1 MARLTY
7 RITVLVTAQ
16 IFLIVTSFLI
26 MIHFESQLNLAGN
39 VVNVAGENRVLTI
52 LVRDELRDKLFQE
65 GDQALDESRT
75 LAALDALESNILFLK
90 EGGTSSGIEIS
101 PLSPRFEGDWNLIW
115 DMFGQYR
122 AEVLECLSTDNTDA
136 TAVITDIDTVK
147 YTGDRLVA
155 LSDELTDKLSHDVD
169 VLLSNLIHLQVFL
182 GITNVV
188 AHIFLIFLIWR
199 IFSRHTAEMVRMG
212 KITAVGELAVAMAH
226 DMKTPLG
233 VIQNS
238 TSLIRHRGGDSDVV
252 GSTIDRMERAAKKM
266 SHQIDGIMN
275 SVRNVP
281 LVMSPTSV
289 LEMLGRSVTY
299 VDVPDTIR
307 ISMPKDDALVTC
319 DPAKM
324 EMVFANL
331 LLNAIQAIG
340 DDYGYV
346 TIRLVDGGT
355 VTIEFENSGPPI
367 PESYMPSLFEPLFT
381 TKLQGT
387 GLGLVSCRN
396 IMEQHGGSISVSN
409 DPVVF
414 TLRLPKSGQAERGGD

>member
-52 LVRDELRDKLFQE
+52 LVRDELRNKLFQE
-65 GDQALDESRT
+65 GDQVLNGNQT

-122 AEVLECLSTDNTDA
+122 AEILECLSADNTA
-136 TAVITDIDTVK
+136 TAASITDIDTIMH
-147 YTGDRLVA
+147 TSDRLVA
-155 LSDELTDKLSHDVD
+155 LSDELTDKLSRDVD
-169 VLLSNLIHLQVFL
+169 VLLSNLILLQVFL

-199 IFSRHTAEMVRMG
+199 IFNKHTAEMVRTG
-212 KITAVGELAVAMAH
+212 KIAAVGELAVAMAH

-233 VIQNS
+233 IIQNS
-238 TSLIRHRGGDSDVV
+238 ASLIRRRGGDSDVIE
-252 GSTIDRMERAAKKM
+252 STIDRMERAVRRM

-275 SVRNVP
+275 SIRNVP
-281 LVMSPTSV
+281 LAMSPASV
-289 LEMLGRSVTY
+289 LEMLGRSVAY
-299 VDVPDTIR
+299 VDIPDNIR
-307 ISMPKDDALVTC
+307 ISMPKDDALITC
-319 DPAKM
+319 DPSKM

-340 DDYGYV
+340 HDDGNII
-346 TIRLVDGGT
+346 IRLVDGRT
-355 VTIEFENSGPPI
+355 VMIEFENSGPQI
-367 PESYMPSLFEPLFT
+367 PADRMSSLFEPLFT
-381 TKLQGT
+381 TKPLGT
-387 GLGLVSCRN
+387 GLGLASCKN
-396 IMEQHGGSISVSN
+396 IMEQHGGSISVSS

-414 TLRLPKSGQAERGGD
+414 TLRLPKAGTDHEKR

>member
-65 GDQALDESRT
+65 GDQVLNGNQT

-122 AEVLECLSTDNTDA
+122 AEILECLSADNTA
-136 TAVITDIDTVK
+136 TAASITDIDTIK
-147 YTGDRLVA
+147 HTSDRLVA
-155 LSDELTDKLSHDVD
+155 LSDELTDKLSRDVD
-169 VLLSNLIHLQVFL
+169 ALLSTLILLQVFL

-199 IFSRHTAEMVRMG
+199 IFNKHTAEMVRTG
-212 KITAVGELAVAMAH
+212 KIAAVGELAVAMAH

-233 VIQNS
+233 IIQNS
-238 TSLIRHRGGDSDVV
+238 ASLIRRRGGDSDVIE
-252 GSTIDRMERAAKKM
+252 STIDRMERAVRRM

-275 SVRNVP
+275 SIRNVP
-281 LVMSPTSV
+281 LAMSPASV
-289 LEMLGRSVTY
+289 LEMLGRSVAY
-299 VDVPDTIR
+299 VDIPGNIR
-307 ISMPKDDALVTC
+307 ISMPKDDALITC
-319 DPAKM
+319 DPSKM

-340 DDYGYV
+340 HDDGNII
-346 TIRLVDGGT
+346 IRLVDGRT
-355 VTIEFENSGPPI
+355 VMIEFENSGPQI
-367 PESYMPSLFEPLFT
+367 PADRMSSLFEPLFT
-381 TKLQGT
+381 TKPLGT
-387 GLGLVSCRN
+387 GLGLASCKN
-396 IMEQHGGSISVSN
+396 IMEQHGGSISVSS

-414 TLRLPKSGQAERGGD
+414 TLRLPKAGTDHEKR